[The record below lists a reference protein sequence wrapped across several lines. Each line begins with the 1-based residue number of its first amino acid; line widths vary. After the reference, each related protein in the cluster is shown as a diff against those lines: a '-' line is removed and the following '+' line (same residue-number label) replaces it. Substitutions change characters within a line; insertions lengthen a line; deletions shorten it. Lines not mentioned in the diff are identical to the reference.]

1 MLVCHCDTC
10 KRAFLRLR
18 RRGSLTVCSRCS
30 GNARVREW
38 KRANVERNKA
48 HKGYGGTDESKRR
61 FASSHRGRENSRRK
75 AHRWYW
81 ANPDRARAASR
92 RNYAKNRD
100 REIQK
105 VVDRSKRVRRSTPAW
120 ADRAAIAA
128 LYAEARRRTHETG
141 VEHHVDHI
149 IPLRGSNV
157 CGLHVETNLQIVTA
171 EINRMKSNRNDAAAL
186 TDGNP

>member
-1 MLVCHCDTC
+1 M
-10 KRAFLRLR
+10 
-18 RRGSLTVCSRCS
+18 
-30 GNARVREW
+30 
-38 KRANVERNKA
+38 
-48 HKGYGGTDESKRR
+48 
-61 FASSHRGRENSRRK
+61 
-75 AHRWYW
+75 
-81 ANPDRARAASR
+81 
-92 RNYAKNRD
+92 
-100 REIQK
+100 
-105 VVDRSKRVRRSTPAW
+105 RRSTPAW